1 MSETPRLSTGPAG
14 EAYRTR
20 ADREKHLGQRGLVVW
35 FFGLSGSGKTTLAA
49 ALEKQLAEQ
58 GVAVTSLDGD
68 KLRTGLNKGLGFT
81 AEDRRENIRRA
92 AETAKLLAD
101 SGLVVVAAFI
111 TPFAELR
118 DSVRAILGD
127 DVVVVFADSPVDV
140 CASRDVKGLYKA
152 AASGAVSNFTGT
164 AQAFD
169 RPSPDEKVIT
179 VATDTGT
186 PAEAAEVLFKQLL
199 PRIRPGSF

>member
-49 ALEKQLAEQ
+49 ALEKQLSAN
-58 GVAVTSLDGD
+58 GLAVTSLDGD

-92 AETAKLLAD
+92 AEAAKLLTDA
-101 SGLVVVAAFI
+101 GLVVVAAFI

-127 DVVVVFADSPVDV
+127 DVVIVFADSPVDV

-152 AASGAVSNFTGT
+152 AASGAVSHFTGT
-164 AQAFD
+164 AQAFE
-169 RPSPDEKVIT
+169 RPSAEEKVLTI
-179 VATDTGT
+179 ATDSGT
-186 PAEAAEVLFKQLL
+186 PTEAAETLALQLL
-199 PRIRPGSF
+199 PRLSPGNF

>member
-49 ALEKQLAEQ
+49 ALEKQLAGQ

-199 PRIRPGSF
+199 PRIRPGSL